1 MSSNTKNLG
10 LLKKDPGT
18 DGAETFNIKTMM
30 NDNWDKIDAAVPG
43 AEVKD
48 APAGTDHMFLY
59 DNAAAGK
66 PKKVLLSKLVE
77 LWKKTFYTREDTDS
91 LLSKKV
97 AKPIQIPSSADLND
111 YTAPGF
117 YYVGADAAAVTIK
130 NSPVSHSFAL
140 LVEIGANGDPV
151 QTLKTWID
159 VDQYRATTF
168 VRSKYPN
175 WHGGWIKNATT
186 TPPRAFTL
194 PLAAGWTRHR
204 SCQYFKTQ
212 DNVVTVYFQVKADV
226 PKSGE
231 TIIATL
237 PVGFRPDDLIGG
249 TGYCVMPDS
258 IYFPADIKVFQDGN
272 ITGFN
277 TQGEAQYYTGFFTFV
292 AGA

>member
-1 MSSNTKNLG
+1 MPELDLGNVMGPQGLPGAPGAAGQDGRQGDQGEPGRDASINGVNALQVAVGQGLKASMS
-10 LLKKDPGT
+10 GT
-18 DGAETFNIKTMM
+18 TYSVAMSDAEYAAVQRAASGGE
-30 NDNWDKIDAAVPG
+30 IDA
-43 AEVKD
+43 
-48 APAGTDHMFLY
+48 
-59 DNAAAGK
+59 
-66 PKKVLLSKLVE
+66 S
-77 LWKKTFYTREDTDS
+77 
-91 LLSKKV
+91 LSKKV